1 MYILSQCRKEQKLHL
16 QNVDRCEKIV
26 LVHYS
31 NDTIRKMKRSFYIGY
46 QDKAPKPLTRFLRV
60 AVLVIIVLA
69 LVIGGLISSVQNAFN
84 DGKFELGKRTQFTG
98 FVEQYPIPLLRVENE
113 HNDGYKNILL
123 IGFGK
128 FGADSTLAEMERFH
142 EISFEENQV
151 TLEGTQIYLG
161 DMRLLELT
169 EKKFSLLNW
178 QKGKPSSNLEKKF
191 VGQTQLAGE
200 VIDPK
205 CYFGV
210 MKPGEGKTHRSCA
223 IRCISGG
230 IPPMLK
236 TTDGSSE
243 PVYTF
248 ILGANESP
256 QQAKWAP
263 LAGLKNTR
271 ITGEAFDWNG
281 WRVIVVN

>member
-1 MYILSQCRKEQKLHL
+1 
-16 QNVDRCEKIV
+16 
-26 LVHYS
+26 
-31 NDTIRKMKRSFYIGY
+31 MKRSFYIGY
-46 QDKAPKPLTRFLRV
+46 QDRAPKSLARFLRV
-60 AVLVIIVLA
+60 AIPVIIALA
-69 LVIGGLISSVQNAFN
+69 LVIGGFISSVQRGFN
-84 DGKFELGKRTQFTG
+84 EGKFELGKSTQFTG
-98 FVEQYPIPLLRVENE
+98 FVEQYPIPMLRVENE
-113 HNDGYKNILL
+113 RKYGYGNILL

-142 EISFEENQV
+142 GISFEENQV
-151 TLEGTQIYLG
+151 TLEGTLIYLG

-169 EKKFSLLNW
+169 EKKFSLLSW
-178 QKGKPSSNLEKKF
+178 QKGKPISNLEKKF
-191 VGQTQLAGE
+191 VGRRQLKGE

-243 PVYTF
+243 PGYAF
-248 ILGANESP
+248 ILGANESS
-256 QQAKWAP
+256 QQSKWAP
-263 LAGLKNTR
+263 LAGLKNTLVS
-271 ITGEAFDWNG
+271 GQEYNWNG
-281 WRVIVVN
+281 WRVIISP